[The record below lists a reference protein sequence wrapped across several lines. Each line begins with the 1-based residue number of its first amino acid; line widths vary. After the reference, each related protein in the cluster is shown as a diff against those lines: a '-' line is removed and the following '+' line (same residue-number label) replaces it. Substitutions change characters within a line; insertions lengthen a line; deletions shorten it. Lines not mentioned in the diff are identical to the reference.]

1 LEDDAVTVGAL
12 LPIYR
17 NAEIG
22 GSWEKRTWLDDT
34 RERSFLTPAVIV
46 WKAVTE
52 RMPHVL
58 EN

>member
-1 LEDDAVTVGAL
+1 VTVGAL

-46 WKAVTE
+46 WKRRDREPSGTVYLAQ
-52 RMPHVL
+52 HD
-58 EN
+58 